1 MFGLHDF
8 RNKFFH
14 SIVLLVIGLFF
25 FVFFF
30 SFDMAIIICNIENQM
45 VIIETETDFGTHNLL
60 TRSYQMCPII
70 YFVLCFSILLS
81 ELNF

>member
-8 RNKFFH
+8 RNKFCH

-25 FVFFF
+25 LYFFF
-30 SFDMAIIICNIENQM
+30 HLTWQSLS
-45 VIIETETDFGTHNLL
+45 VILQIRWLLLKLKLILVHSLL

>member
-25 FVFFF
+25 FLYFFF
-30 SFDMAIIICNIENQM
+30 HLTWQSLS
-45 VIIETETDFGTHNLL
+45 VILKIRWLLLKLKLILVHSLL
-60 TRSYQMCPII
+60 TRSYQM
-70 YFVLCFSILLS
+70 
-81 ELNF
+81 

>member
-1 MFGLHDF
+1 
-8 RNKFFH
+8 
-14 SIVLLVIGLFF
+14 
-25 FVFFF
+25 
-30 SFDMAIIICNIENQM
+30 MAIIICNIENQM

-81 ELNF
+81 ELNFWTQL